1 MPDALAAAPLVLAV
15 VLALAGVLKLRDADE
30 SVRHQWEVM
39 EVPRL
44 LNRTWVR
51 RLHPPAEVVLA
62 LALLVAPGT
71 FGSLAALAA
80 LGLTLAYT
88 FLVVRALRR
97 GTVSCA
103 CLGAGHP
110 TPVTRHTLG
119 RNLLLTGLALASLAV
134 MVPHAPNPVARAVAR
149 GEAGW
154 LVMVLTAMLTTWLL
168 TSPDTSPSRPPAAS
182 PEAASPEAAG
192 QTDQPQAAPYL
203 RTLTPRAT
211 LRDADGSVLDI
222 VSASARRAHL
232 LLFLSPGCGA
242 CTDLAAQVP
251 RWAEE
256 MPALRV
262 AAVVRMSPQA
272 LRDAAPHWTAWT
284 LYDQDGT
291 AARMLRTQATPSA
304 VLLGTDGMLAGGPV
318 AGAQEVRGLVEDV
331 RAQLGVGGR

>member
-15 VLALAGVLKLRDADE
+15 VLALAGVLKLRDVDE

-39 EVPRL
+39 GVPRL

-71 FGSLAALAA
+71 WGSLAALAA

-110 TPVTRHTLG
+110 TPVTRRTLG
-119 RNLLLTGLALASLAV
+119 RNLLLTGLALASLVV
-134 MVPHAPNPVARAVAR
+134 MVPHAPNPVTRAVAR
-149 GEAGW
+149 GEASW
-154 LVMVLTAMLTTWLL
+154 LVMVLTAMLTAWLL
-168 TSPDTSPSRPPAAS
+168 TSPDTSPSRTP
-182 PEAASPEAAG
+182 AASPEAAG
-192 QTDQPQAAPYL
+192 QTDQPQDAPYL

-262 AAVVRMSPQA
+262 AAVVHMSPQA

-318 AGAQEVRGLVEDV
+318 AGAQEVWGLVEDV